1 MWCISYHPP
10 KPTSGC
16 LVIKSKLCPAVY
28 NLYMLQLLPSHKEP
42 ESNPIMYTEG
52 SNSHSFHTSHHIIC
66 LHDTCL
72 LMKCKEWTLLHKTD
86 IHPQTKAP
94 LWELQDLGGPPTC
107 IPSNRQTD
115 FSIGGK
121 TRGASEPAQIPLLLW
136 LGKKKKQK
144 HLESA
149 DLGRYSCMRENLQ
162 KSSRPEGRFQHAI
175 LDTTKTKHSRPNT
188 VWSQQRGW
196 YEKLS

>member
-1 MWCISYHPP
+1 MTFKSPPSHHYYVSNWALWFHSCPQQYLLHTPPELPPFKMWCISYHPP

-42 ESNPIMYTEG
+42 ESNPTMYTEG

-115 FSIGGK
+115 FS
-121 TRGASEPAQIPLLLW
+121 
-136 LGKKKKQK
+136 
-144 HLESA
+144 
-149 DLGRYSCMRENLQ
+149 
-162 KSSRPEGRFQHAI
+162 
-175 LDTTKTKHSRPNT
+175 
-188 VWSQQRGW
+188 V
-196 YEKLS
+196 